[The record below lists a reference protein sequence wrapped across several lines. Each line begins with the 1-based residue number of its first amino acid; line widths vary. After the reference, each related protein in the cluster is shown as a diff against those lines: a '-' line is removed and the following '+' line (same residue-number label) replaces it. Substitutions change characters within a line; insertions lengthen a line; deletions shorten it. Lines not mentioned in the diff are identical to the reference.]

1 MQSTF
6 KRQKVINIALCF
18 VMVFVGLGFCSANKS
33 LYLAAIC
40 EALDVKRTVFSLST
54 SCRYVTTS
62 VVNIFFGALV
72 LKYGTKKLIGI
83 GFGFLTLSM
92 LLNSLAQGVGLFYL
106 SEVCS
111 GIGFSLTSTTMVGSV
126 VNRWSPENKGTI
138 MGAVLCANGIGG
150 AISSQIV
157 SPMIYNPNNIFG
169 YRDAYRLVAVLL
181 VVTLAAFLIFFRE
194 KPKGEQLAAAPAAKK
209 KARGQS
215 WDGIAFA
222 EAVKKP
228 CFYAALVCIFFT
240 GFCLQGIGSIS
251 SAHMKDVGLT
261 PEFVAAMSS
270 LSLLALTGSK
280 FLSGL
285 MYDKIGLR
293 RTITVSCVAAVLC
306 MLSLS
311 AVSVSGAGKGL
322 AIAYAVL
329 SSVALPLETVML
341 PLYAGDL
348 FGDHS
353 FDQIMGIFVSVNVAG
368 YAVGTPLVNLGFDL
382 TGSYRSV
389 LLLTAAIM
397 LVVTVCMQ
405 FVITAAHKLRPVS
418 GETEAIGG

>member
-1 MQSTF
+1 MNSNF
-6 KRQKVINIALCF
+6 KRQKTINIILCF

-62 VVNIFFGALV
+62 VVNIFFGTLV
-72 LKYGTKKLIGI
+72 LKHGTKKLIGV
-83 GFGFLTLSM
+83 GFVFLILSM
-92 LLNSLAQGVGLFYL
+92 FLNSIARGVGLFYF
-106 SEVCS
+106 SEICS

-157 SPMIYNPNNIFG
+157 SPMIYRENNIFG
-169 YRDAYRLVAVLL
+169 YRDAYRFIVVLL
-181 VVTLAAFLIFFRE
+181 VVTLAVFLVFFRE
-194 KPKGEQLAAAPAAKK
+194 KPKGEQLASAPVAKK
-209 KARGQS
+209 KTEGQS

-293 RTITVSCVAAVLC
+293 RTITVSCMAAVLC
-306 MLSLS
+306 MLALS
-311 AVSVSGAGKGL
+311 AVAPDNMGKGL
-322 AIAYAVL
+322 AVAYAVL

-341 PLYAGDL
+341 PLYANDL
-348 FGDHS
+348 FGDRS

-389 LLLTAAIM
+389 LLMTAGIM
-397 LVVTVCMQ
+397 LAVTISMQ
-405 FVITAAHKLRPVS
+405 FVISAAHKLKSAS
-418 GETEAIGG
+418 GETV